1 MKLYTEEQMIKEFI
15 PYELALE
22 LKQVGFDEPCLKF
35 YATEK
40 LVPGLDTDNGDTNS
54 KLSQYNPLFIS
65 APSYSQAF
73 RWFRE
78 KHEMGHSID
87 EDWDNGH
94 LLGYEYVIYQQ
105 EGVTVSKTYHTY
117 EEAELA
123 CLKKLIEIVKGLE
136 SQ

>member
-1 MKLYTEEQMIKEFI
+1 MKKDLTLYPE
-15 PYELALE
+15 ALE
-22 LKQVGFDEPCLKF
+22 LKQLGFAEPCF
-35 YATEK
+35 AWYDSEYQDIPYYDHA
-40 LVPGLDTDNGDTNS
+40 NNS
-54 KLSQYNPLFIS
+54 DGWLFGNNCS

-78 KHEMGHSID
+78 KHDIGHSID

-117 EEAELA
+117 EEAERA
-123 CLKKLIEIVKGLE
+123 CLKELIEIAKGGNK
-136 SQ
+136 

>member
-1 MKLYTEEQMIKEFI
+1 MKKEFI

-22 LKQVGFDEPCLKF
+22 LKQLGFDEPCLAWYGGSEGIFEISGNYK
-35 YATEK
+35 
-40 LVPGLDTDNGDTNS
+40 NS
-54 KLSQYNPLFIS
+54 THFVDYCVS
-65 APSYSQAF
+65 APTYSKAF

-78 KHEMGHSID
+78 RCDMGHSID

-117 EEAELA
+117 EEAEKE
-123 CLKKLIEIVKGLE
+123 CLIKLIEIVKENGK
-136 SQ
+136 